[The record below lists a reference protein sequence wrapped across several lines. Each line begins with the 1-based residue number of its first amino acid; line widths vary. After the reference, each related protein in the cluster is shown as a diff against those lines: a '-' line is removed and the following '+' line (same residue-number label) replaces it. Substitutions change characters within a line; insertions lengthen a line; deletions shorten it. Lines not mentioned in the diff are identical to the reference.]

1 MNTLRFVYDA
11 NGGSG
16 AAGASEAG
24 FPNASSYPVSRSQ
37 VIQGGSPT
45 RAAYTFLGWSTNSAA
60 TNPSYQNGS
69 SYSYVFQ
76 AANQTQT
83 VTFFAVWRHNTA
95 YGYFNANGGSG
106 APGAISHW
114 EGYNVTIPETVPT
127 RPGYTFL
134 GWSKS
139 ETATTADFL
148 PGVEYGYPLYTTTTL
163 YAVWAIAR
171 ASITTVTDAEIEGT
185 TTITIQNDGGFTLKA
200 KFVLGSAESGLINV
214 TGTTLQYTVPASW
227 YAQTPTSVT
236 AVASV
241 YLYSYNGDTLV
252 GTDTATFTVTVPD
265 RIIPSFGTLTASK
278 VNDNTTVNAWDIWL
292 QSYTKARISAA
303 GCAAGAGSTI
313 ASYTI
318 AGEQLQYNVLSNDT
332 GAEATSG
339 VLPVSGQLTFT
350 ATITDARGRRA
361 EQSVTITVLPYAAP
375 NIVTLTAYR
384 SDASGNPDD
393 VTGAYFRAVAVYTWS
408 QVGGNTL
415 TSSISHKQHDASAW
429 TTDVTGIASGMLTS
443 PILIT
448 IDAAYDVRAQIR
460 DALNNSSEYIV
471 TIQSVLG
478 FSLGLK
484 NDRGRFGGVCY
495 RPGLQIDWDI
505 HHVYK
510 TGASYADTGIS
521 STLSDA
527 LTDIHTAILAAA
539 DGFGTM
545 AQTIDNVLYGVMYV
559 KSGTSYAAHVISPTD
574 GLSADIM
581 HDGTCNVRIIDT

>member
-1 MNTLRFVYDA
+1 MNTLRFVYNA

-95 YGYFNANGGSG
+95 YVYFNANGGSG
-106 APGAISHW
+106 APATVSHW
-114 EGYNVTIPETVPT
+114 QGYSVEIPDTVPVRDGYN
-127 RPGYTFL
+127 FL
-134 GWSKS
+134 GWSQDQ
-139 ETATTADFL
+139 TATTADYL
-148 PGVEYGYPLYTTTTL
+148 PGVTYPLYNTVTL
-163 YAVWAIAR
+163 YAVWEIAR
-171 ASITTVTDAEIEGT
+171 ASITSVTDAEIEGT
-185 TTITIQNDGGFTLKA
+185 TTVTIRNDGGFSLKA
-200 KFVLGSAESGLINV
+200 KFVLGSAESGLISM
-214 TGTTLQYTVPASW
+214 TGTTLQYTIPASW

-241 YLYSYNGDTLV
+241 YLYSYSGDTLV
-252 GTDTATFTVTVPD
+252 GTDTKTFTVAVPA
-265 RIIPSFGTLTASK
+265 RIVPTFGTLTASK
-278 VNDNTTVNAWDIWL
+278 VNDNATVNAWDVWL
-292 QSYTKARISAA
+292 QGYTKARISAA
-303 GCAAGAGSTI
+303 GCAAGAGSSIT
-313 ASYTI
+313 SYAI
-318 AGEQLQYNVLSNDT
+318 AGEQLMYNVLSSDT

-339 VLPVSGQLTFT
+339 VLPVSGELTFT
-350 ATITDARGRRA
+350 ATITDARGRSA
-361 EQSVTITVLPYAAP
+361 EQSVTITALPYAAP

-408 QVGGNTL
+408 QVGDNTL

-429 TTDVTGIASGMLTS
+429 TTDVTGIASGTLTS

-460 DALNNSSEYIV
+460 DALNNSSEYVI

-484 NDRGRFGGVCY
+484 NDRGRFGGVVY
-495 RPGLQIDWDI
+495 RPGLQIDWNI

-510 TGASYADTGIS
+510 TGTSYADTGIS
-521 STLSDA
+521 TALSNA

-545 AQTIDNVLYGVMYV
+545 AQTIDSVLYGVMYV
-559 KSGTSYAAHVISPTD
+559 KSGISYAAHVISPTD

-581 HDGTCNVRIIDT
+581 HDGTYNVRITDT